1 MFAHYWSG
9 INWWTMVDADR
20 LTAKG
25 KYFELTVNDAACGN
39 EFGLLGDLLLMVSS
53 VITVLVL
60 AAGIKDGPAM

>member
-1 MFAHYWSG
+1 
-9 INWWTMVDADR
+9 MVDADR